1 MSKGN
6 LFQGMAR
13 GSVGDVTFSRLN
25 GKQIAR
31 VRNRNPRNPKTNP
44 QLYGRAI
51 MATVMRAYSAGREI
65 FDHAFEGVAVGAAS
79 QNRFLSLNNRVLREY
94 LAADINNSAL
104 ANKSINTFVGPKVQ
118 SPVPGRYVISEGSLD
133 AGLFGAYYAGGG
145 SGKID
150 YSGLT
155 RPVTQGVTAATYFSN
170 LITQGKI
177 AADDLYTICMFYCD
191 PDSAPLFEIR
201 ERTEPATKQYATS
214 FVYIR
219 IRPNMDLLEASELSA
234 NTLKVIGT
242 SGKADGAGVFYIDS
256 YGGTGDAALAAR
268 NLKETS
274 FEDSIDLTFIFDSY
288 YGSIGVIHSK
298 VNTTLRSASEMV
310 PSGWGVSADTP
321 FGITAPA
328 ILDAWKQGAAQVGTS
343 DLILEGGVI
352 A

>member
-65 FDHAFEGVAVGAAS
+65 FDHSFEGVAVGAAS

-94 LAADINNSAL
+94 LAADINNNQTA
-104 ANKSINTFVGPKVQ
+104 AKSINTFVGPKVQ
-118 SPVPGRYVISEGSLD
+118 SPVPSRYVISEGSLD

-145 SGKID
+145 SGRID
-150 YSGLT
+150 FSGLT
-155 RPVTQGVTAATYFSN
+155 APTEGQTAAVYFGN
-170 LITQGKI
+170 LVNQGKI
-177 AADDLYTICMFYCD
+177 AADDLYTICAFYCMT
-191 PDSAPLFEIR
+191 DSVPLFEIR
-201 ERTEPATKQYATS
+201 EREEPATKQYATS
-214 FVYIR
+214 FVYAR
-219 IRPNMDLLEASELSA
+219 LRPNMALLEATEMAASNLAVVGVS
-234 NTLKVIGT
+234 GT
-242 SGKADGAGVFYIDS
+242 GQGAGVFYVDN
-256 YGGTGDAALAAR
+256 YGGTGDAA
-268 NLKETS
+268 S
-274 FEDSIDLTFIFDSY
+274 FATQLSSGILFSDYIDLSY
-288 YGSIGVIHSK
+288 EDNMEGSIGVIHSK
-298 VNTTLRSASEMV
+298 VDTTLRSSSEMV
-310 PSGWGVSADTP
+310 PSGWGVSEDTP

-343 DLILEGGVI
+343 DLILEGGVT

>member
-1 MSKGN
+1 MSSGN

-65 FDHAFEGVAVGAAS
+65 FDHSFEGVAVGAAS

-104 ANKSINTFVGPKVQ
+104 VNKSINTFVGPKVQ

-145 SGKID
+145 SGRID

-155 RPVTQGVTAATYFSN
+155 TPTEGQTAAAYFGN
-170 LITQGKI
+170 LVTQGKI
-177 AADDLYTICMFYCD
+177 AADDLYTICVFYCN
-191 PDSAPLFEIR
+191 PTTVPLFEIR
-201 ERTEPATKQYATS
+201 ERTEPATKQFATS
-214 FVYIR
+214 FIYAR
-219 IRPNMDLLEASELSA
+219 LRPNMALLEATELTASG
-234 NTLKVIGT
+234 LKVIGS
-242 SGKADGAGVFYIDS
+242 SGSASGAGVFYVDS
-256 YGGTGDAALAAR
+256 YGGTGDAAFFAQ
-268 NLKETS
+268 
-274 FEDSIDLTFIFDSY
+274 SISDIIFTDTIDVANAGEGCQ
-288 YGSIGVIHSK
+288 GSIGVIHSK
-298 VNTTLRSASEMV
+298 VNTVLRSSSEMV
-310 PSGWGVSADTP
+310 PSGWTVSADTP

-343 DLILEGGVI
+343 DLILEGGVT

>member
-65 FDHAFEGVAVGAAS
+65 FDHSFEGVSVGAAS

-94 LAADINNSAL
+94 LAADINNNQT

-145 SGKID
+145 SGRID

-155 RPVTQGVTAATYFSN
+155 APAQGVTAAAYFGN
-170 LITQGKI
+170 FVTQGQI
-177 AADDLYTICMFYCD
+177 AADDLYTICIFYCD
-191 PDSAPLFEIR
+191 PSSVPLFEIR
-201 ERTEPATKQYATS
+201 ERTEPSTKQYATS
-214 FVYIR
+214 FVFVR
-219 IRPNMDLLEASELSA
+219 IRPNMALLEATELTAIS
-234 NTLKVIGT
+234 LSVVGVSGT
-242 SGKADGAGVFYIDS
+242 GAGAGVFYIDS
-256 YGGTGDAALAAR
+256 YGGTGDAAGIATSLTG
-268 NLKETS
+268 LSFGDTIDIETLR
-274 FEDSIDLTFIFDSY
+274 ENSY
-288 YGSIGVIHSK
+288 GTIGVIHSK
-298 VNTTLRSASEMV
+298 VNTNLRSSSEMV
-310 PSGWGVSADTP
+310 PTGWTVSGDTP
-321 FGITAPA
+321 FGITAPV

-343 DLILEGGVI
+343 DLILEGGN

>member
-1 MSKGN
+1 MSTGN

-31 VRNRNPRNPKTNP
+31 VRNRNPRNPRTNP

-51 MATVMRAYSAGREI
+51 MATVMRAYSAGSEI
-65 FDHAFEGVAVGAAS
+65 FDHAFEGVSVGAAS

-94 LAADINNSAL
+94 LAADINNNQT

-145 SGKID
+145 SGRID
-150 YSGLT
+150 YSGLPT
-155 RPVTQGVTAATYFSN
+155 PTAGVTAAAYFSN
-170 LITQGKI
+170 LVTQGLI
-177 AADDLYTICMFYCD
+177 AADDLYTICVFYCD
-191 PDSAPLFEIR
+191 PSSVPLFEIR
-201 ERTEPATKQYATS
+201 EREEPATKQFATS
-214 FVYIR
+214 FIYAR
-219 IRPNMDLLEASELSA
+219 LRPNMALLEATELQA
-234 NTLKVIGT
+234 KDLQVIDMT
-242 SGKADGAGVFYIDS
+242 SGAESSNVFYIDS
-256 YGGTGDAALAAR
+256 YGGTGNAASYANSYLAAI
-268 NLKETS
+268 S
-274 FEDSIDLTFIFDSY
+274 FGDQISINVDDITT
-288 YGSIGVIHSK
+288 GSIGVIHSK
-298 VNTTLRSASEMV
+298 VNTNLRSSSEMV

-321 FGITAPA
+321 FGITAPV

-343 DLILEGGVI
+343 DLILEGGN

>member
-1 MSKGN
+1 MSTGN

-31 VRNRNPRNPKTNP
+31 VRNRNPRNPRTNP

-65 FDHAFEGVAVGAAS
+65 FDHSFEGVSVGAAS

-94 LAADINNSAL
+94 LAADINNNQT

-118 SPVPGRYVISEGSLD
+118 SPVPSRYVISEGSLD

-150 YSGLT
+150 HSGLT
-155 RPVTQGVTAATYFSN
+155 EPAEGVTAAAYFNN
-170 LITQGKI
+170 LVTQGQI
-177 AADDLYTICMFYCD
+177 TADDLYTICMFYCD
-191 PDSAPLFEIR
+191 PTSVPLFEIR

-214 FVYIR
+214 FVYVR
-219 IRPNMDLLEASELSA
+219 IRPNMALQEATELPGSSLRLIGQSGIGA
-234 NTLKVIGT
+234 N
-242 SGKADGAGVFYIDS
+242 AGVFYVDS
-256 YGGTGDAALAAR
+256 YGGTGDATSIATAL
-268 NLKETS
+268 S
-274 FEDSIDLTFIFDSY
+274 GVYFDDDISVELITENMS
-288 YGSIGVIHSK
+288 GSIGVIHSK
-298 VNTTLRSASEMV
+298 VNTNLRSSSEMV

-321 FGITAPA
+321 FGITAPV

-343 DLILEGGVI
+343 DLILEGGN

>member
-1 MSKGN
+1 MSTGN

-65 FDHAFEGVAVGAAS
+65 FDHSFEGVAVGAAS

-145 SGKID
+145 SGRID

-155 RPVTQGVTAATYFSN
+155 TPIEGQTAAVYFNS
-170 LITQGKI
+170 LITDGKI
-177 AADDLYTICMFYCD
+177 AADDLYTICAFYCD
-191 PDSAPLFEIR
+191 PSSVPLFEIR
-201 ERTEPATKQYATS
+201 ESKEPATKQYATS
-214 FVYIR
+214 FVYAR
-219 IRPNMDLLEASELSA
+219 LRPNMALLEAAEQLA
-234 NTLKVIGT
+234 NTLTVIGE
-242 SGKADGAGVFYIDS
+242 SGTGADAGVFYIDS
-256 YGGTGDAALAAR
+256 YGGTGDAASYVNYLTAIAFGD
-268 NLKETS
+268 EIS
-274 FEDSIDLTFIFDSY
+274 IQIDGDSLPGT
-288 YGSIGVIHSK
+288 IGVIHSK
-298 VNTTLRSASEMV
+298 VNTTLRSSSEMV
-310 PSGWGVSADTP
+310 PTGWGVGADTP

-343 DLILEGGVI
+343 DLILEGGVT

>member
-65 FDHAFEGVAVGAAS
+65 FDHSFEGVSVGAAS

-94 LAADINNSAL
+94 LAADINNSVL
-104 ANKSINTFVGPKVQ
+104 VNKSVNTFVGPKVQ
-118 SPVPGRYVISEGSLD
+118 SPVPSRYVISEGSLD

-145 SGKID
+145 TGRID

-155 RPVTQGVTAATYFSN
+155 APAEGVKAATYFGN
-170 LITQGKI
+170 LVSQGAI
-177 AADDLYTICMFYCD
+177 AADDLYTICVFYCD
-191 PDSAPLFEIR
+191 PTSVPLFEIR
-201 ERTEPATKQYATS
+201 EREEPSTKQYATS
-214 FVYIR
+214 FVYLR
-219 IRPNMDLLEASELSA
+219 LKPNMALLEATELDA
-234 NTLKVIGT
+234 NNLRVIGV
-242 SGKADGAGVFYIDS
+242 SGTGEVSGVFYIDS
-256 YGGTGDAALAAR
+256 YGGTGDAGTFAENMTGLAFGDPI
-268 NLKETS
+268 EVS
-274 FEDSIDLTFIFDSY
+274 IFGEDLR
-288 YGSIGVIHSK
+288 GSIGVIHSK
-298 VNTTLRSASEMV
+298 INTTLRSSSEMV
-310 PSGWGVSADTP
+310 PSGWLVSGDTP
-321 FGITAPA
+321 FGITAPV

-343 DLILEGGVI
+343 DLILEGGN

>member
-51 MATVMRAYSAGREI
+51 MATVMRAYSAGHEI
-65 FDHAFEGVAVGAAS
+65 FDHSFEDVSVGAAS

-94 LAADINNSAL
+94 LAADINNNQTA
-104 ANKSINTFVGPKVQ
+104 AKSINTFVGPKVQ

-145 SGKID
+145 TGRID
-150 YSGLT
+150 FSGL
-155 RPVTQGVTAATYFSN
+155 RAPAEGVTAAAYFSN
-170 LITQGKI
+170 LVTQGKI
-177 AADDLYTICMFYCD
+177 AADDLYTICLFRCD
-191 PDSAPLFEIR
+191 PSSVPLFEIR
-201 ERTEPATKQYATS
+201 EREEPATKQYATS
-214 FVYIR
+214 FIYAR
-219 IRPNMDLLEASELSA
+219 LRPNMELLEATELAGSELYAVGAS
-234 NTLKVIGT
+234 GT
-242 SGKADGAGVFYIDS
+242 AAGAGVFYVDS
-256 YGGTGDAALAAR
+256 YGGTGDAAGYA
-268 NLKETS
+268 
-274 FEDSIDLTFIFDSY
+274 SY
-288 YGSIGVIHSK
+288 LSDIEFGGNIAMGPDESLVGSIGCIHSK
-298 VNTTLRSASEMV
+298 VNTTLRSSSEMV
-310 PSGWGVSADTP
+310 PSAWSVSADTP

-343 DLILEGGVI
+343 DLILEGGGVT

>member
-1 MSKGN
+1 MSSGN

-94 LAADINNSAL
+94 LAADINNNQTA
-104 ANKSINTFVGPKVQ
+104 AKSINTFVGPKVQ

-145 SGKID
+145 TGAIPTSGVPTP
-150 YSGLT
+150 GE
-155 RPVTQGVTAATYFSN
+155 GVTAAAYFSN
-170 LITQGKI
+170 LVNQGGIT
-177 AADDLYTICMFYCD
+177 ADDLYTLCVFACD
-191 PDSAPLFEIR
+191 PSTVPLFEIR
-201 ERTEPATKQYATS
+201 ERTEPATKQYETS
-214 FVYIR
+214 FAFGR
-219 IRPNMDLLEASELSA
+219 LRPNMALLEATELAGSA
-234 NTLKVIGT
+234 LSVIGE
-242 SGKADGAGVFYIDS
+242 SGTGAGAGVFYVDS
-256 YGGTGDAALAAR
+256 FGGTGVAR
-268 NLKETS
+268 AYV
-274 FEDSIDLTFIFDSY
+274 EDTLPTIAFGSDIELGGDQV
-288 YGSIGVIHSK
+288 GSIGIIHSK
-298 VNTTLRSASEMV
+298 VNTTLRSTSEMV
-310 PSGWGVSADTP
+310 PSGWGVSHDTP

-343 DLILEGGVI
+343 DLILEGGVT

>member
-65 FDHAFEGVAVGAAS
+65 FDHSFEGVAVGAAS

-94 LAADINNSAL
+94 LAADINNSATVT
-104 ANKSINTFVGPKVQ
+104 KSINTFVGPKVQ
-118 SPVPGRYVISEGSLD
+118 SPVPSRYVISEGSLD

-145 SGKID
+145 SGRID

-155 RPVTQGVTAATYFSN
+155 RPTEGQTAAVYFGN
-170 LITQGKI
+170 LVSQGKI
-177 AADDLYTICMFYCD
+177 AADDLYTICVFYCD
-191 PDSAPLFEIR
+191 PTTVPLFEIR

-214 FVYIR
+214 FVYVR
-219 IRPNMDLLEASELSA
+219 LRPNMDLLEATELTA
-234 NTLKVIGT
+234 AGLQVIGV
-242 SGKADGAGVFYIDS
+242 SGSGQNAGIFYVDS
-256 YGGTGDAALAAR
+256 YGGTGDAASYA
-268 NLKETS
+268 S
-274 FEDSIDLTFIFDSY
+274 FLSGGIAFGDAIEIQVGEIQT
-288 YGSIGVIHSK
+288 GSIGVIHSK
-298 VNTTLRSASEMV
+298 VNTVLRSSSEMV
-310 PSGWGVSADTP
+310 PSGWGVSDDTP
-321 FGITAPA
+321 FGITAPV

-343 DLILEGGVI
+343 DLILEGGVT

>member
-31 VRNRNPRNPKTNP
+31 VRNRNPRNPRTNP

-65 FDHAFEGVAVGAAS
+65 FDHSFEGVSVGAAS

-94 LAADINNSAL
+94 LAADINNNQT

-118 SPVPGRYVISEGSLD
+118 SPVPSRYVISEGSLD

-145 SGKID
+145 TGRID

-155 RPVTQGVTAATYFSN
+155 APTSGVTAAAYFGN
-170 LITQGKI
+170 LVTQGLI
-177 AADDLYTICMFYCD
+177 AADDLYTICEFYCD
-191 PDSAPLFEIR
+191 PASVPLFEIR
-201 ERTEPATKQYATS
+201 ERTEPATKQYAAS
-214 FVYIR
+214 FVFAR
-219 IRPNMDLLEASELSA
+219 LRPNMALLEATELTATSLA
-234 NTLKVIGT
+234 LIGV
-242 SGKADGAGVFYIDS
+242 SGTGSGAGVFYIDS
-256 YGGTGDAALAAR
+256 YGGTGDAAGVA
-268 NLKETS
+268 TS
-274 FEDSIDLTFIFDSY
+274 LTGIMFGDEIDITINGDRY
-288 YGSIGVIHSK
+288 PGSIGVIHSK
-298 VNTTLRSASEMV
+298 VNTTLRSSSEMV
-310 PSGWGVSADTP
+310 PTGWGVSADTP
-321 FGITAPA
+321 FGITAPV

-343 DLILEGGVI
+343 DLILEGGN

>member
-31 VRNRNPRNPKTNP
+31 VRNRNPRNPRTNP

-65 FDHAFEGVAVGAAS
+65 FDHSFEGVAVGAAS

-94 LAADINNSAL
+94 LAADINNSVL

-133 AGLFGAYYAGGG
+133 TGLFGAYYAGGG
-145 SGKID
+145 TGRID
-150 YSGLT
+150 YSGLSE
-155 RPVTQGVTAATYFSN
+155 PAQGVTAAAYFSN
-170 LITQGKI
+170 LVTQGKI
-177 AADDLYTICMFYCD
+177 TADDLYTICIFYCD
-191 PDSAPLFEIR
+191 PTSVPLFEIR

-214 FVYIR
+214 FVYLR
-219 IRPNMDLLEASELSA
+219 LRPNMALLEATELSA
-234 NTLKVIGT
+234 ITLDLIGV
-242 SGKADGAGVFYIDS
+242 SGSGQDAGVFYVDS
-256 YGGTGDAALAAR
+256 YGGTGDAASFSTALTGIQFGDR
-268 NLKETS
+268 IDMETLGEGS
-274 FEDSIDLTFIFDSY
+274 V
-288 YGSIGVIHSK
+288 GSIGCIHSK
-298 VNTTLRSASEMV
+298 VNTTLRSSSEMV
-310 PSGWGVSADTP
+310 PSGWLVSADTP

-343 DLILEGGVI
+343 DLILEGGN

>member
-65 FDHAFEGVAVGAAS
+65 FDHSFEAVAVGAAS

-104 ANKSINTFVGPKVQ
+104 VNKSINTFVGPKVQ

-155 RPVTQGVTAATYFSN
+155 VPTEGQTAAVYFGN
-170 LITQGKI
+170 LVSQGKI
-177 AADDLYTICMFYCD
+177 TADDLYTICIFACN
-191 PDSAPLFEIR
+191 PDTTPLFEIR

-214 FVYIR
+214 FIYAR
-219 IRPNMDLLEASELSA
+219 LRPNMALQEAAELAASG
-234 NTLKVIGT
+234 LRVIGV
-242 SGKADGAGVFYIDS
+242 SGSGQGAGIFYVDS
-256 YGGTGDAALAAR
+256 YGGTGDAAYAADFLSR
-268 NLKETS
+268 TE
-274 FEDSIDLTFIFDSY
+274 FGDDLLVDTIVDGSV
-288 YGSIGVIHSK
+288 GSIGVIHSK
-298 VNTTLRSASEMV
+298 VNTTLRSTSEMV
-310 PSGWGVSADTP
+310 PSGWTVSADTP

-343 DLILEGGVI
+343 DLILEGGN

>member
-65 FDHAFEGVAVGAAS
+65 FDHSFEGVSVGAAS

-94 LAADINNSAL
+94 LAADINNNQT

-133 AGLFGAYYAGGG
+133 AGLFGVYYAGGG
-145 SGKID
+145 TGRID

-155 RPVTQGVTAATYFSN
+155 APAEGVTAAAYFSN
-170 LITQGKI
+170 LVTQGQI
-177 AADDLYTICMFYCD
+177 TADDLYTICVFYCS
-191 PDSAPLFEIR
+191 PESVPLFEIR
-201 ERTEPATKQYATS
+201 ERTEPATKQYTTS
-214 FVYIR
+214 FIYVR
-219 IRPNMDLLEASELSA
+219 IRPNMELQGATELAASGL
-234 NTLKVIGT
+234 NVIGE
-242 SGKADGAGVFYIDS
+242 SGTGANAGIFYIDS
-256 YGGTGDAALAAR
+256 YGGTGDAASFA
-268 NLKETS
+268 ETLGGTAFGDEIALPFGADQNS
-274 FEDSIDLTFIFDSY
+274 
-288 YGSIGVIHSK
+288 GSIGVIHSK
-298 VNTTLRSASEMV
+298 VNTNLRSSSEMV
-310 PSGWGVSADTP
+310 PSGWGVGADTP
-321 FGITAPA
+321 FGITAPV

-343 DLILEGGVI
+343 DLILEGGN

>member
-65 FDHAFEGVAVGAAS
+65 FDHSFEGVAVGAAS

-94 LAADINNSAL
+94 LAADINNNQT
-104 ANKSINTFVGPKVQ
+104 ANKSVNIFVGPKVQ
-118 SPVPGRYVISEGSLD
+118 SPVPSRYIISEGSLD

-155 RPVTQGVTAATYFSN
+155 APGSGVTAAAYFNGLVS
-170 LITQGKI
+170 QGKI
-177 AADDLYTICMFYCD
+177 TADDLYTICVFYCD
-191 PDSAPLFEIR
+191 PTSVPLFEIR
-201 ERTEPATKQYATS
+201 ERTEPTTKQYATS
-214 FVYIR
+214 FVFAR
-219 IRPNMDLLEASELSA
+219 LRPNMALTEATELSA
-234 NTLKVIGT
+234 SSLRVIGESGT
-242 SGKADGAGVFYIDS
+242 SASAGVFYVDS
-256 YGGTGDAALAAR
+256 YGGTGDASSYSTYLSGIAFGDDI
-268 NLKETS
+268 NI
-274 FEDSIDLTFIFDSY
+274 FGDDEDLPGT
-288 YGSIGVIHSK
+288 IGVIHSK
-298 VNTTLRSASEMV
+298 VNTTLRSSSEMV
-310 PSGWGVSADTP
+310 PSGWSVSADTP
-321 FGITAPA
+321 FGITAPV

-343 DLILEGGVI
+343 DLILEGGN

>member
-31 VRNRNPRNPKTNP
+31 VRNRNPRNPRTNP

-65 FDHAFEGVAVGAAS
+65 FDHSFEGVSVGAAS
-79 QNRFLSLNNRVLREY
+79 QNRFLSLNNRALREY
-94 LAADINNSAL
+94 LAADINNSVL
-104 ANKSINTFVGPKVQ
+104 VNKSVNTFVGPKVQ
-118 SPVPGRYVISEGSLD
+118 SPVPSRYIISEGSLD

-145 SGKID
+145 SGRID
-150 YSGLT
+150 YSGLPT
-155 RPVTQGVTAATYFSN
+155 PTGAQTAAVYFGN
-170 LITQGKI
+170 LVTQGKI
-177 AADDLYTICMFYCD
+177 AADDLYTICIFYCD
-191 PDSAPLFEIR
+191 PSSVPLFEIR
-201 ERTEPATKQYATS
+201 ERTEPATKQFATS

-219 IRPNMDLLEASELSA
+219 VRPNMDLMEATEMSA
-234 NTLKVIGT
+234 DNLNVFGN
-242 SGKADGAGVFYIDS
+242 SGGAQSDCVFYIDS
-256 YGGTGDAALAAR
+256 YGGTGDAA
-268 NLKETS
+268 S
-274 FEDSIDLTFIFDSY
+274 FVNSLSSIAFGDTIDIESLSESAKGT
-288 YGSIGVIHSK
+288 IGVIHSK
-298 VNTTLRSASEMV
+298 VNTTLRSSSEMV

-321 FGITAPA
+321 YGITAPV

-343 DLILEGGVI
+343 DLILEGGN

>member
-31 VRNRNPRNPKTNP
+31 VRNRNPRNPRTNP

-65 FDHAFEGVAVGAAS
+65 FDHAFEGVSVGAAS

-94 LAADINNSAL
+94 LAADINNNQT

-118 SPVPGRYVISEGSLD
+118 SPVPGRYIISEGSLD

-155 RPVTQGVTAATYFSN
+155 APTQGQTAAAYFGNLVTQG
-170 LITQGKI
+170 LI
-177 AADDLYTICMFYCD
+177 AADDLYTICVFYCD
-191 PDSAPLFEIR
+191 PTTVPLFEIR

-214 FVYIR
+214 FVYAR
-219 IRPNMDLLEASELSA
+219 IRPNMALLEATELAANDLLLIGESGSGSSA
-234 NTLKVIGT
+234 GI
-242 SGKADGAGVFYIDS
+242 FYVDS
-256 YGGTGDAALAAR
+256 FGGTGDAATIAYVLTGVSR
-268 NLKETS
+268 GDEINLQYL
-274 FEDSIDLTFIFDSY
+274 IDGAK
-288 YGSIGVIHSK
+288 GSIGVIHSK
-298 VNTTLRSASEMV
+298 VNTTLRSSSEMV

-343 DLILEGGVI
+343 DLILEGGN

>member
-65 FDHAFEGVAVGAAS
+65 FDHSFEGVAVGAAS

-104 ANKSINTFVGPKVQ
+104 VNKSINTFVGPKVQ

-145 SGKID
+145 SGRID

-155 RPVTQGVTAATYFSN
+155 APTEGATAAAYFSS
-170 LITQGKI
+170 LVSQGKI
-177 AADDLYTICMFYCD
+177 AADDLYTICIFFCD
-191 PDSAPLFEIR
+191 PTSVPLFEIR
-201 ERTEPATKQYATS
+201 EREEPATKQYATS
-214 FVYIR
+214 FVYVR
-219 IRPNMDLLEASELSA
+219 LRPNIALQEATELAANNLALIGESGTGASA
-234 NTLKVIGT
+234 GI
-242 SGKADGAGVFYIDS
+242 FYIDS
-256 YGGTGDAALAAR
+256 YGGTGDAAAVANRLNGLLRGDEIA
-268 NLKETS
+268 LPLET
-274 FEDSIDLTFIFDSY
+274 EGPV
-288 YGSIGVIHSK
+288 GSIGVIHSK
-298 VNTTLRSASEMV
+298 VNTTLRSSSEMV
-310 PSGWGVSADTP
+310 PSGWTVSADTP

-343 DLILEGGVI
+343 DLILEGGVT

>member
-65 FDHAFEGVAVGAAS
+65 FDHSFEGVAVGAAS

-94 LAADINNSAL
+94 LAADINNNQT
-104 ANKSINTFVGPKVQ
+104 ANKSVNIFVGPKVQ
-118 SPVPGRYVISEGSLD
+118 SPVPSRYIISEGSLD

-145 SGKID
+145 SGRID
-150 YSGLT
+150 FSGLT
-155 RPVTQGVTAATYFSN
+155 APAEGVTAAAYFNN
-170 LITQGKI
+170 LVTQGKI
-177 AADDLYTICMFYCD
+177 AADDLYTICAFSCD
-191 PDSAPLFEIR
+191 PTTNPLFEIR
-201 ERTEPATKQYATS
+201 ERTEPTTKQFATS
-214 FVYIR
+214 FVFAR
-219 IRPNMDLLEASELSA
+219 LSPNMDLLEATELAGSS
-234 NTLKVIGT
+234 LKAIGSSGTT
-242 SGKADGAGVFYIDS
+242 SGAGVFYVDS
-256 YGGTGDAALAAR
+256 YGGTGDAASFATSLSDVMFSDTIDINNVGA
-268 NLKETS
+268 NLKGT
-274 FEDSIDLTFIFDSY
+274 
-288 YGSIGVIHSK
+288 IGVIHSK
-298 VNTTLRSASEMV
+298 VNTTLRSSSEMV
-310 PSGWGVSADTP
+310 PSGWSVSADTP

-343 DLILEGGVI
+343 DLILEGGN

>member
-31 VRNRNPRNPKTNP
+31 VRNRNPRNPRTNP

-65 FDHAFEGVAVGAAS
+65 FDHSFEGVSVGAAS

-94 LAADINNSAL
+94 LAADINNNQT
-104 ANKSINTFVGPKVQ
+104 ANKSVNVFVGPKVQ
-118 SPVPGRYVISEGSLD
+118 SPVPSRYIISEGSLD
-133 AGLFGAYYAGGG
+133 AGIFGAYYAGGG

-155 RPVTQGVTAATYFSN
+155 APAAGVTAAAYFSG
-170 LITQGKI
+170 LVSQGKI
-177 AADDLYTICMFYCD
+177 TADDLYTICIFYCD
-191 PDSAPLFEIR
+191 PNSVPLFEIR

-214 FVYIR
+214 FVYCR
-219 IRPNMDLLEASELSA
+219 LRPNMALQEATQMAAEDLKLIGESGTGA
-234 NTLKVIGT
+234 NVGI
-242 SGKADGAGVFYIDS
+242 FYIDS
-256 YGGTGDAALAAR
+256 YGGTGDAA
-268 NLKETS
+268 
-274 FEDSIDLTFIFDSY
+274 SIANSLNGLIFSDEIALPLGSVD
-288 YGSIGVIHSK
+288 YGTIGVIHSK
-298 VNTTLRSASEMV
+298 VNTTLRSSSEMV
-310 PSGWGVSADTP
+310 PTGWGVSDDTP

-328 ILDAWKQGAAQVGTS
+328 ILEAWKQGAAQVGTS
-343 DLILEGGVI
+343 DLILEGGNN

>member
-65 FDHAFEGVAVGAAS
+65 FDHSFEGVSVGAAS

-94 LAADINNSAL
+94 LAADINNNQT

-145 SGKID
+145 SGRID
-150 YSGLT
+150 HSGIT
-155 RPVTQGVTAATYFSN
+155 APAGDVTAAAYFGN
-170 LITQGKI
+170 LVTQGKI
-177 AADDLYTICMFYCD
+177 TADDLYTFCVFYCD
-191 PDSAPLFEIR
+191 PASVPLFEIR
-201 ERTEPATKQYATS
+201 EREEPATKQYATS
-214 FVYIR
+214 FVYAR
-219 IRPNMDLLEASELSA
+219 IRPNMALLEATEVAGSSLQ
-234 NTLKVIGT
+234 LIGE
-242 SGKADGAGVFYIDS
+242 SGAETGAGVFYIDS
-256 YGGTGDAALAAR
+256 YGGTGDAS
-268 NLKETS
+268 S
-274 FEDSIDLTFIFDSY
+274 FASFIADTTFSSIMSLDNWDSTV
-288 YGSIGVIHSK
+288 GSIGCIHSK
-298 VNTTLRSASEMV
+298 VNTTLRSSSEMV
-310 PSGWGVSADTP
+310 PSGWEVSDDTP
-321 FGITAPA
+321 FGITAPV

-343 DLILEGGVI
+343 DLILEGGNN

>member
-1 MSKGN
+1 MSQGN

-31 VRNRNPRNPKTNP
+31 VRNRNPRNPRTNP

-65 FDHAFEGVAVGAAS
+65 FDHSFEGVSVGAAS

-94 LAADINNSAL
+94 LAADINNTVL
-104 ANKSINTFVGPKVQ
+104 ANKSVNTFVSPKVQ
-118 SPVPGRYVISEGSLD
+118 SPVPSRYVISEGSLD

-145 SGKID
+145 SGRID

-155 RPVTQGVTAATYFSN
+155 APGSGVTAAAYFGN
-170 LITQGKI
+170 LVTQGKI
-177 AADDLYTICMFYCD
+177 AADDLYTICVFYCD
-191 PDSAPLFEIR
+191 PTTVPLFEIR

-214 FVYIR
+214 FVYAR
-219 IRPNMDLLEASELSA
+219 LRPNMALLEATELA
-234 NTLKVIGT
+234 ADDLNAIGL
-242 SGKADGAGVFYIDS
+242 SGTVSGAGVFYVDS
-256 YGGTGDAALAAR
+256 YGGTGDATAFAEQL
-268 NLKETS
+268 EGVM
-274 FEDSIDLTFIFDSY
+274 FGDSINVGLIGEGMS
-288 YGSIGVIHSK
+288 GSIGVIHSK
-298 VNTTLRSASEMV
+298 VNTTLRSSSEMV

-343 DLILEGGVI
+343 DLILEGGN

>member
-65 FDHAFEGVAVGAAS
+65 FDHSFESVAVGAAS

-94 LAADINNSAL
+94 LAADISNSAL
-104 ANKSINTFVGPKVQ
+104 VNKSINTFVGPKVQ

-145 SGKID
+145 TGKID
-150 YSGLT
+150 YSGLPT
-155 RPVTQGVTAATYFSN
+155 PAEGQTAIAYFSN
-170 LITQGKI
+170 LVTNGKI
-177 AADDLYTICMFYCD
+177 AADDLYTICIFYCD
-191 PDSAPLFEIR
+191 PATVPLFEIR
-201 ERTEPATKQYATS
+201 ERTEQATKQYATS
-214 FVYIR
+214 FIYLR
-219 IRPNMDLLEASELSA
+219 LRPNMDLQEATGLAASNLA
-234 NTLKVIGT
+234 VIGV
-242 SGKADGAGVFYIDS
+242 SGTGQGAGVFYVDS
-256 YGGTGDAALAAR
+256 YGGTGDTASAAAALSNIAFGDEINVQAI
-268 NLKETS
+268 T
-274 FEDSIDLTFIFDSY
+274 DDLV
-288 YGSIGVIHSK
+288 GSIGCIHSK
-298 VNTTLRSASEMV
+298 VNSTLRSSSEMV
-310 PSGWGVSADTP
+310 PSGWTSSADTP

-343 DLILEGGVI
+343 DLILEGGVT

>member
-31 VRNRNPRNPKTNP
+31 VRNRNPRNPRTNP

-65 FDHAFEGVAVGAAS
+65 FDHSFEGVAVGAAS

-94 LAADINNSAL
+94 LAADINNSVL
-104 ANKSINTFVGPKVQ
+104 VNKSVNTFVGPKVQ
-118 SPVPGRYVISEGSLD
+118 SPVPSRYVISEGSLD
-133 AGLFGAYYAGGG
+133 AGLFGAFYGGG
-145 SGKID
+145 GDGRID

-155 RPVTQGVTAATYFSN
+155 APAEGVTAAAYFGN
-170 LITQGKI
+170 LVTQGKI
-177 AADDLYTICMFYCD
+177 AADDLYTVCVFCCS
-191 PDSAPLFEIR
+191 PDSTPLFEIR

-214 FVYIR
+214 FVYAR
-219 IRPNMDLLEASELSA
+219 LRPNMDLLEATELAASELSV
-234 NTLKVIGT
+234 TGRSGT
-242 SGKADGAGVFYIDS
+242 AQNAGVFYVDS
-256 YGGTGDAALAAR
+256 YGGTGDAASFAEYL
-268 NLKETS
+268 TS
-274 FEDSIDLTFIFDSY
+274 GIEFGDAFEISVGDITT
-288 YGSIGVIHSK
+288 GSIGVIHSK
-298 VNTTLRSASEMV
+298 VNTNLRSSSEMV

-321 FGITAPA
+321 FGITAPV

-343 DLILEGGVI
+343 DLILEGGN

>member
-25 GKQIAR
+25 GKQVAR

-65 FDHAFEGVAVGAAS
+65 FDHSFEGVAVGAAS

-104 ANKSINTFVGPKVQ
+104 VNKSINTFVGPKVQ
-118 SPVPGRYVISEGSLD
+118 SPVPSRYVISEGSLD

-145 SGKID
+145 TGTIVFP
-150 YSGLT
+150 GLT
-155 RPVTQGVTAATYFSN
+155 APAEGVTAAAYFSN
-170 LITQGKI
+170 LVNQGKI
-177 AADDLYTICMFYCD
+177 TADDLYTICLFRCD
-191 PDSAPLFEIR
+191 PSSVPLFEIR
-201 ERTEPATKQYATS
+201 EREEPATKQYATS
-214 FVYIR
+214 FIYAR
-219 IRPNMDLLEASELSA
+219 LRPNMALLEATELSGDA
-234 NTLKVIGT
+234 INAVGKSGTT
-242 SGKADGAGVFYIDS
+242 SGAGIFYVDS
-256 YGGTGDAALAAR
+256 YGGTGDAAGYADYLSTIEFDGSIAMGVDE
-268 NLKETS
+268 NLVGT
-274 FEDSIDLTFIFDSY
+274 
-288 YGSIGVIHSK
+288 IGVIHSK
-298 VNTTLRSASEMV
+298 VNTVLRSSSEMV
-310 PSGWGVSADTP
+310 PSAWGVSADTP

-328 ILDAWKQGAAQVGTS
+328 ILEAWKQGAAQVGTS
-343 DLILEGGVI
+343 DLILEGGVT

>member
-51 MATVMRAYSAGREI
+51 MASVMRAYSAGREI
-65 FDHAFEGVAVGAAS
+65 FDHSFEGVAVGAAS

-104 ANKSINTFVGPKVQ
+104 VNKSVNTFVGPKVQ
-118 SPVPGRYVISEGSLD
+118 SPVPSRYVISEGSLD

-145 SGKID
+145 TGKID
-150 YSGLT
+150 FSGLT
-155 RPVTQGVTAATYFSN
+155 APTEGQTAAAYFSN
-170 LITQGKI
+170 LVNQGKI
-177 AADDLYTICMFYCD
+177 TADDLYTICVFYCD
-191 PDSAPLFEIR
+191 PSTVPLFEIR

-214 FVYIR
+214 FVYLR
-219 IRPNMDLLEASELSA
+219 LKPNMALLEATELVASEL
-234 NTLKVIGT
+234 TVVGDP
-242 SGKADGAGVFYIDS
+242 GKGVDAGVFYVDS
-256 YGGTGDAALAAR
+256 NGGTGDA
-268 NLKETS
+268 TS
-274 FEDSIDLTFIFDSY
+274 FANIMNGLLFSDNLNVTYFGEGLS
-288 YGSIGVIHSK
+288 GSIGVIHSK
-298 VNTTLRSASEMV
+298 VNTVLRSSSEMV
-310 PSGWGVSADTP
+310 PSGWAVSADTP
-321 FGITAPA
+321 FGITAPV

-343 DLILEGGVI
+343 DLILEGGVT

>member
-65 FDHAFEGVAVGAAS
+65 FDHSFEGVAVGAAS

-94 LAADINNSAL
+94 LAADINNNQT
-104 ANKSINTFVGPKVQ
+104 ANKSVNIFVGPKVQ
-118 SPVPGRYVISEGSLD
+118 SPVPSRYVISEGSLD

-145 SGKID
+145 SGRID
-150 YSGLT
+150 YSGLPT
-155 RPVTQGVTAATYFSN
+155 PTEGQTAAAYFSN
-170 LITQGKI
+170 LVNQGKI
-177 AADDLYTICMFYCD
+177 AADDLYTICVFYCD
-191 PDSAPLFEIR
+191 PTSVPLFEIR
-201 ERTEPATKQYATS
+201 EREEPATKQYATS
-214 FVYIR
+214 FIYAR
-219 IRPNMDLLEASELSA
+219 LRPNMALLEATELQAVDLQVIDINSGAASA
-234 NTLKVIGT
+234 N
-242 SGKADGAGVFYIDS
+242 VFYVDS
-256 YGGTGDAALAAR
+256 YGGTGNAGSYVNSYLSAI
-268 NLKETS
+268 S
-274 FEDSIDLTFIFDSY
+274 FGDQITINVDDVTT
-288 YGSIGVIHSK
+288 GSIGVIHSK
-298 VNTTLRSASEMV
+298 VNTTLRSSSEMV

-321 FGITAPA
+321 FGITAPV

-343 DLILEGGVI
+343 DLILEGGN

>member
-1 MSKGN
+1 MSSGN

-65 FDHAFEGVAVGAAS
+65 FDHSFEGVAVGAAS

-104 ANKSINTFVGPKVQ
+104 VNKSINTFVGPKVQ
-118 SPVPGRYVISEGSLD
+118 SPVPSRYVISEGSLD

-145 SGKID
+145 SGRID

-155 RPVTQGVTAATYFSN
+155 APAEGVTAAAYFSG
-170 LITQGKI
+170 LVSQGKI
-177 AADDLYTICMFYCD
+177 AADDLYTICMFYSD
-191 PDSAPLFEIR
+191 PDTVPLFEIR
-201 ERTEPATKQYATS
+201 ERAEPATKQYTTS
-214 FVYIR
+214 FVYLR
-219 IRPNMDLLEASELSA
+219 IRPNMDLLGATELPASGLR
-234 NTLKVIGT
+234 VIRQSGT
-242 SGKADGAGVFYIDS
+242 DQNAGVFYVDS
-256 YGGTGDAALAAR
+256 YGGTGDAAGFANSLSQL
-268 NLKETS
+268 N
-274 FEDSIDLTFIFDSY
+274 FGDDLDMEFLSPSAKGT
-288 YGSIGVIHSK
+288 IGVIHSK
-298 VNTTLRSASEMV
+298 VNTTLRSSSEMV

-321 FGITAPA
+321 YGITAPA

-343 DLILEGGVI
+343 DLILEGGVT

>member
-65 FDHAFEGVAVGAAS
+65 FDHSFEGVSVGAAS

-94 LAADINNSAL
+94 LAADINNNQTVA
-104 ANKSINTFVGPKVQ
+104 KSINTFVGPKVQ
-118 SPVPGRYVISEGSLD
+118 SPVPSRYVISEGSLD
-133 AGLFGAYYAGGG
+133 AGIFGVYYGGGG
-145 SGKID
+145 SGRID
-150 YSGLT
+150 HSGL
-155 RPVTQGVTAATYFSN
+155 PAVSASVTAAAYMNN
-170 LITQGKI
+170 LVSQGVIT
-177 AADDLYTICMFYCD
+177 ADDLYTVCLFYCD
-191 PDSAPLFEIR
+191 PSSVPLFEIR

-214 FVYIR
+214 FVYAR
-219 IRPNMDLLEASELSA
+219 LRPNMDLLEATELASD
-234 NTLKVIGT
+234 NLNVIGV
-242 SGKADGAGVFYIDS
+242 SGTGANAGVFYVDS
-256 YGGTGDAALAAR
+256 YGGTGDAASVATSLAGIAFTD
-268 NLKETS
+268 NI
-274 FEDSIDLTFIFDSY
+274 SIDILIDGM
-288 YGSIGVIHSK
+288 YGTIGVIHSK
-298 VNTTLRSASEMV
+298 VNTTLRSSSEMV
-310 PSGWGVSADTP
+310 PSGWGVSEDTP
-321 FGITAPA
+321 FGITAPV

-343 DLILEGGVI
+343 DLILEGGN

>member
-94 LAADINNSAL
+94 LAADINNSQTVT
-104 ANKSINTFVGPKVQ
+104 KSINTFVGPKVQ

-145 SGKID
+145 SGRID
-150 YSGLT
+150 YSGLSAPT
-155 RPVTQGVTAATYFSN
+155 EGQTAAVYFNN
-170 LITQGKI
+170 LVTQGKI
-177 AADDLYTICMFYCD
+177 AADDLYTICVFYCD
-191 PDSAPLFEIR
+191 PGTVPLFEIR

-214 FVYIR
+214 FIYAR
-219 IRPNMDLLEASELSA
+219 LRPNMALQEATELAGS
-234 NTLKVIGT
+234 TLVAIGNSGT
-242 SGKADGAGVFYIDS
+242 SAGAGVFYVDS
-256 YGGTGDAALAAR
+256 YGGTGDAATFVEGLTTVTFGDQIGIDT
-268 NLKETS
+268 LLI
-274 FEDSIDLTFIFDSY
+274 DSS
-288 YGSIGVIHSK
+288 GSIGVIHSK
-298 VNTTLRSASEMV
+298 VNTTLRSSSEMV

-343 DLILEGGVI
+343 DLILEGGVT

>member
-1 MSKGN
+1 MSSGN

-65 FDHAFEGVAVGAAS
+65 FDHSFEGVSVGAAS

-118 SPVPGRYVISEGSLD
+118 SPVPSRYVISEGSLD

-145 SGKID
+145 SGRID
-150 YSGLT
+150 YSGLPT
-155 RPVTQGVTAATYFSN
+155 PAEEVTAAAYFSG
-170 LITQGKI
+170 LVSQGKI
-177 AADDLYTICMFYCD
+177 AADDLYTICVFYCD
-191 PDSAPLFEIR
+191 PSTVPLFEIR

-214 FVYIR
+214 FVYAR
-219 IRPNMDLLEASELSA
+219 LRPNMALAEATELAGSA
-234 NTLKVIGT
+234 LKVIGA
-242 SGKADGAGVFYIDS
+242 SGTGNGAGVFYVDS
-256 YGGTGDAALAAR
+256 YGGTGDAASYVTYLNSIIFGDLIEIQIA
-268 NLKETS
+268 S
-274 FEDSIDLTFIFDSY
+274 DSLP
-288 YGSIGVIHSK
+288 GAIGVIHSK
-298 VNTTLRSASEMV
+298 VNTTLRSSSEMV

-343 DLILEGGVI
+343 DLILEGGVT

>member
-1 MSKGN
+1 MSQGN

-31 VRNRNPRNPKTNP
+31 VRNRNPRNPRTNP

-94 LAADINNSAL
+94 LAADINNNQT

-118 SPVPGRYVISEGSLD
+118 SAVPGRYVISEGSLD

-145 SGKID
+145 SGRID

-155 RPVTQGVTAATYFSN
+155 APAEGQTAAAYFSN
-170 LITQGKI
+170 LVTQGKI
-177 AADDLYTICMFYCD
+177 TADDLYTICVFYCD
-191 PDSAPLFEIR
+191 PSSVPLFEIR
-201 ERTEPATKQYATS
+201 EREEPATKQYATS
-214 FVYIR
+214 FMFAR
-219 IRPNMDLLEASELSA
+219 LRPNMALLEATELPGSELA
-234 NTLKVIGT
+234 VIDESGT
-242 SGKADGAGVFYIDS
+242 GADAGIFYVDS
-256 YGGTGDAALAAR
+256 YGGTGDVS
-268 NLKETS
+268 S
-274 FEDSIDLTFIFDSY
+274 FANYFNGLIFGDEISVSAVDENWR
-288 YGSIGVIHSK
+288 GSIGVIHSK
-298 VNTTLRSASEMV
+298 VNTSLRSSSEMV

-328 ILDAWKQGAAQVGTS
+328 ILEAWKQGAAQVGTS
-343 DLILEGGVI
+343 DLILEGGN

>member
-65 FDHAFEGVAVGAAS
+65 FDHSFEGVSVGAAS

-94 LAADINNSAL
+94 LAADINNNQT

-118 SPVPGRYVISEGSLD
+118 SPVPSRYVISEGSLD

-150 YSGLT
+150 HSGLT
-155 RPVTQGVTAATYFSN
+155 APAEGVTAAAYFGN
-170 LITQGKI
+170 LVTQGQI
-177 AADDLYTICMFYCD
+177 AADDLYTICVFYCD
-191 PDSAPLFEIR
+191 PNTVPLFEIR

-214 FVYIR
+214 FVYVR
-219 IRPNMDLLEASELSA
+219 IRPNMALQEATELPGSSLRLIGLSGTVA
-234 NTLKVIGT
+234 N
-242 SGKADGAGVFYIDS
+242 AGVFYVDS
-256 YGGTGDAALAAR
+256 YGGTGDAA
-268 NLKETS
+268 
-274 FEDSIDLTFIFDSY
+274 SIATVLSSVYFDDDISVELLTESLS
-288 YGSIGVIHSK
+288 GSIGVIHSK
-298 VNTTLRSASEMV
+298 VNTTLRSSSEMV

-321 FGITAPA
+321 FGITAPV

-343 DLILEGGVI
+343 DLILEGGN

>member
-65 FDHAFEGVAVGAAS
+65 FDHSFEGVSVGAAS

-94 LAADINNSAL
+94 LAADINNSVL
-104 ANKSINTFVGPKVQ
+104 VNKSLNTFVGPKVQ
-118 SPVPGRYVISEGSLD
+118 SPVPSRYVISEGSLD

-145 SGKID
+145 TGRID
-150 YSGLT
+150 YTGLT
-155 RPVTQGVTAATYFSN
+155 APTEGQTAAVYFDN
-170 LITQGKI
+170 LVSQGKI
-177 AADDLYTICMFYCD
+177 AADDLYTICLFYCD
-191 PDSAPLFEIR
+191 PNSTPLFEIR

-214 FVYIR
+214 FVYVR
-219 IRPNMDLLEASELSA
+219 IRPNMELQGATELAASGLQ
-234 NTLKVIGT
+234 VIGS
-242 SGKADGAGVFYIDS
+242 SGTGTGAGVFFVDS
-256 YGGTGDAALAAR
+256 YGGTGDAASVASR
-268 NLKETS
+268 VEGIS
-274 FEDSIDLTFIFDSY
+274 FGDEISVEYITDAM
-288 YGSIGVIHSK
+288 YGTVGVIHSK
-298 VNTTLRSASEMV
+298 VNTTLRSSSEMV
-310 PSGWGVSADTP
+310 PSGWSVSADTP
-321 FGITAPA
+321 FGITAPV

-343 DLILEGGVI
+343 DLILEGGN

>member
-31 VRNRNPRNPKTNP
+31 VRNRNPRNPRTNP

-65 FDHAFEGVAVGAAS
+65 FDHSFEGVAVGAAS

-94 LAADINNSAL
+94 LAADINNSVL
-104 ANKSINTFVGPKVQ
+104 VNKSVNTFVGPKVQ
-118 SPVPGRYVISEGSLD
+118 SPVAGRYVISEGSLD

-145 SGKID
+145 TGRID

-155 RPVTQGVTAATYFSN
+155 APAEGATAAAYFGGLVS
-170 LITQGKI
+170 QGKI

-191 PDSAPLFEIR
+191 PDTTPLFEIR

-214 FVYIR
+214 FVYAR
-219 IRPNMDLLEASELSA
+219 IRPNMDLLEATELSA
-234 NTLKVIGT
+234 ISLSVIGK
-242 SGKADGAGVFYIDS
+242 SGTGEGAGVFYIDS
-256 YGGTGDAALAAR
+256 YGGTGDAAGIAASLTGL
-268 NLKETS
+268 NFGDT
-274 FEDSIDLTFIFDSY
+274 IDLETLRENSY
-288 YGSIGVIHSK
+288 GTIGVIHSK
-298 VNTTLRSASEMV
+298 VNTTLRSSSEMV
-310 PSGWGVSADTP
+310 PTGWGVSADTP
-321 FGITAPA
+321 FGITAPV

-343 DLILEGGVI
+343 DLILEGGNE
-352 A
+352 

>member
-65 FDHAFEGVAVGAAS
+65 FDHSFEAVAVGAAS

-94 LAADINNSAL
+94 LAADINNSATVT
-104 ANKSINTFVGPKVQ
+104 KSINTFVGPKVQ

-145 SGKID
+145 TGRID
-150 YSGLT
+150 YSGLPT
-155 RPVTQGVTAATYFSN
+155 PTEGQTAAVYFSN
-170 LITQGKI
+170 LVTQGKL
-177 AADDLYTICMFYCD
+177 AADDLYTICLFYCE
-191 PDSAPLFEIR
+191 PDSVPLFEIR
-201 ERTEPATKQYATS
+201 EREEPATKQYATS
-214 FVYIR
+214 FVYAR
-219 IRPNMDLLEASELSA
+219 LRPNMALLEATELAA
-234 NTLKVIGT
+234 NTLPLIGE
-242 SGKADGAGVFYIDS
+242 SGTGASAGFFYVDS
-256 YGGTGDAALAAR
+256 YGGTGDASGFATYLNGFSFGDPIDA
-268 NLKETS
+268 NFKGVETV
-274 FEDSIDLTFIFDSY
+274 
-288 YGSIGVIHSK
+288 GSIGVIHSK
-298 VNTTLRSASEMV
+298 VNTTLRSSSEMV
-310 PSGWGVSADTP
+310 PSGWDVSGDTP

-343 DLILEGGVI
+343 DLILEGGVT

>member
-94 LAADINNSAL
+94 LAADINN
-104 ANKSINTFVGPKVQ
+104 NQTVTKSINTFVGPKVQ

-155 RPVTQGVTAATYFSN
+155 APTEGQTAAVYFGN
-170 LITQGKI
+170 LVTQGKI
-177 AADDLYTICMFYCD
+177 AADDLYTICVFYCD
-191 PDSAPLFEIR
+191 PDTTPLFEIR

-214 FVYIR
+214 FIYVR
-219 IRPNMDLLEASELSA
+219 IRPNMELQGATELAASG
-234 NTLKVIGT
+234 LKVIGE
-242 SGKADGAGVFYIDS
+242 SGVGQNAGVFYVDS
-256 YGGTGDAALAAR
+256 YGGTGNAGAYVSWLSPLDFGTDITI
-268 NLKETS
+268 EVDEIS
-274 FEDSIDLTFIFDSY
+274 E
-288 YGSIGVIHSK
+288 GSIGVIHSK
-298 VNTTLRSASEMV
+298 VNTTLRSSSEMV
-310 PSGWGVSADTP
+310 PAGWGVSEDTP

-343 DLILEGGVI
+343 DLILEGGVT